1 MQRSAQIRPA
11 ARDRKQRAI
20 RPTRLR
26 AAHPRRG
33 NAEIILPLS
42 LENTIKK
49 ASNYTKSMST
59 QSSKTTKTPSKY
71 RVGMFSA
78 GEARCDRWQEMAHA
92 AQALVAQSAA
102 GSSTKEALAQVEDLF
117 RHLNILEAF
126 HAYPGES
133 LMATLKEALGSG
145 RLLRLF
151 EAQHPHRQG
160 DHHRLLPSLR
170 KCLEAGRGRRTRG
183 QRASDE
189 GLLRHGRP
197 DQALLRSPDR

>member
-1 MQRSAQIRPA
+1 MQRSTQIRPA

-49 ASNYTKSMST
+49 PSNYTKSMST

-133 LMATLKEALGSG
+133 LMAALKEALGRDDYSG
-145 RLLRLF
+145 F
-151 EAQHPHRQG
+151 SKSAPA
-160 DHHRLLPSLR
+160 LPGRSSPAPTVAPQMRGNWAR
-170 KCLEAGRGRRTRG
+170 KENK
-183 QRASDE
+183 RATN
-189 GLLRHGRP
+189 
-197 DQALLRSPDR
+197 A